1 MFFINTT
8 INRSMSIEESLRI
21 ASDVH
26 KHVRKRLSES
36 SMLTAGTRLV
46 DIANFIETETKEH
59 TSTISYAINGIV
71 PNSVSTINGGIGFP
85 VGLSINNCAAHYHP
99 HSLDMDRIL
108 SNSDILKVDFGT
120 EINGW
125 IIDSAFTTRIASGD
139 DKNNYHRNNNATI
152 EYSKHSFEVDDCES
166 LVSCMKDATE
176 LGIRNIGIDVRIAEW
191 SASIEELVRSHDGV
205 HPIYNLTGHDI
216 LHEII
221 HGNVRLPSVGKAV
234 DDKNER
240 FKAGVYA
247 IETFGARLP
256 PKAVRTN
263 GGEMEVE
270 VEVEELGEPTI
281 FRLAPELS
289 KYTAQELQNH
299 FRAPIFRIQSVQ
311 KVFSQ
316 IGKRFRTLPFCE
328 RYLQPSDRTPLSI
341 LVKNGAV
348 MSYPPLCC
356 AAGSITAQFEHT
368 VLLKDAGTVTVFS
381 KDDDY

>member
-1 MFFINTT
+1 M
-8 INRSMSIEESLRI
+8 SMSIEESLRI

-26 KHVRKRLSES
+26 KHVRKRLNES

-59 TSTISYAINGIV
+59 TSTILDAVNGIV
-71 PNSVSTINGGIGFP
+71 PSSVSTINGGIGFP

-99 HSLDMDRIL
+99 HSLDVDRVL
-108 SNSDILKVDFGT
+108 SNSDVLKVDFGT

-139 DKNNYHRNNNATI
+139 DKNNYHRTNNAII
-152 EYSKHSFEVDDCES
+152 EYSNHSFNIDDCES
-166 LVSCMKDATE
+166 LISCMKDATD
-176 LGIRNIGIDVRIAEW
+176 LGIRNIGIDVCIAEW
-191 SASIEELVRSHDGV
+191 SSSIEELIRSHDGV

-221 HGNVRLPSVGKAV
+221 HGHIRLPSVAKAV
-234 DDKNER
+234 DNKNER
-240 FKAGVYA
+240 FKPGVYA

-256 PKAVRTN
+256 SNVQDLQTQL
-263 GGEMEVE
+263 
-270 VEVEELGEPTI
+270 EVEESGESTI

-289 KYTAQELQNH
+289 KYTARELQTH
-299 FRAPIFRIQSVQ
+299 FRTPIFRIQSVQ
-311 KVFSQ
+311 KIFSQ

-356 AAGSITAQFEHT
+356 TAGSITAQFEHT
-368 VLLKDAGTVTVFS
+368 VLLKDSGTVTVFS

>member
-1 MFFINTT
+1 MST
-8 INRSMSIEESLRI
+8 SMSVEESLRI

-26 KHVRKRLSES
+26 KHVRKRLRES
-36 SMLTAGTRLV
+36 HILNAGTRLI

-59 TSTISYAINGIV
+59 ASNISYAINGIV

-99 HSLDMDRIL
+99 HSLDTDRIL

-120 EINGW
+120 EVNGW
-125 IIDSAFTTRIASGD
+125 IIDSAFTTRISSGSTSSTSST
-139 DKNNYHRNNNATI
+139 NTNVNV
-152 EYSKHSFEVDDCES
+152 EYSPHSFGVDDCES
-166 LVSCMKDATE
+166 LISCMKGATE
-176 LGIRNIGIDVRIAEW
+176 LGFRTIGIDVRIAEW
-191 SASIEELVRSHDGV
+191 SESIEELIRSYDGI

-234 DDKNER
+234 DNKNER

-256 PKAVRTN
+256 PKAARTN
-263 GGEMEVE
+263 GGEVE
-270 VEVEELGEPTI
+270 VEVEEVGEPTI

-289 KYTAQELQNH
+289 KYTARELQTN

-356 AAGSITAQFEHT
+356 TAGSITAQFEHT

>member
-1 MFFINTT
+1 M
-8 INRSMSIEESLRI
+8 SMPSEESLRI

-26 KHVRKRLSES
+26 KHVRKRLRES
-36 SMLTAGTRLV
+36 NILNAGTRLI

-59 TSTISYAINGIV
+59 ANNISYTINGIV

-99 HSLDMDRIL
+99 HSLNTDRIL

-125 IIDSAFTTRIASGD
+125 IIDSAFTTRISSEN
-139 DKNNYHRNNNATI
+139 DKTNYHRNPSNNI
-152 EYSKHSFEVDDCES
+152 EYSKHFFSVDDCES
-166 LVSCMKDATE
+166 LISCMKSATE
-176 LGIRNIGIDVRIAEW
+176 LGIRNIGIDVRITEW
-191 SASIEELVRSHDGV
+191 SESIEELIRSYDGV
-205 HPIYNLTGHDI
+205 YPIYNLTGHDI

-221 HGNVRLPSVGKAV
+221 HGNVRLPCVGKAV
-234 DDKNER
+234 NNKNER

-256 PKAVRTN
+256 PKVARTN
-263 GGEMEVE
+263 SGEVK
-270 VEVEELGEPTI
+270 VEEVGEPTI

-289 KYTAQELQNH
+289 KYTARELQTH

-311 KVFSQ
+311 NLFSQ

-328 RYLQPSDRTPLSI
+328 RYLQTSDRTPLSI

-356 AAGSITAQFEHT
+356 TTGSITAQFEHT

>member
-1 MFFINTT
+1 
-8 INRSMSIEESLRI
+8 MSLPIEESLRI

-26 KHVRKRLSES
+26 KHVRQRLKES
-36 SMLTAGTRLV
+36 NLLNAGTRLI

-59 TSTISYAINGIV
+59 VSNVSYAINGLQ
-71 PNSVSTINGGIGFP
+71 PNTCSAINGGIGFP

-99 HSLDMDRIL
+99 HSLDVDRVL

-152 EYSKHSFEVDDCES
+152 EYSKHSFDVDDCES
-166 LVSCMKDATE
+166 LISCMKDATD

-191 SASIEELVRSHDGV
+191 SASIEELIRSHDGV

-221 HGNVRLPSVGKAV
+221 HGNIRLPSVGNAV
-234 DDKNER
+234 DNKNER

-256 PKAVRTN
+256 SKVD
-263 GGEMEVE
+263 EMQVE
-270 VEVEELGEPTI
+270 VDESGEPTI

-289 KYTAQELQNH
+289 KYTARELQTH
-299 FRAPIFRIQSVQ
+299 FRTPIFRIHSVQ
-311 KVFSQ
+311 KLFSQ
-316 IGKRFRTLPFCE
+316 LNKRFRTLPFCE
-328 RYLQPSDRTPLSI
+328 RYLQPNDRTPLSL

-356 AAGSITAQFEHT
+356 TAGSITAQFEHT
-368 VLLKDAGTVTVFS
+368 VLLKDSGTVTVFS

>member
-1 MFFINTT
+1 MTV
-8 INRSMSIEESLRI
+8 EESLRI

-26 KHVRKRLSES
+26 KHVRKRLRDSG
-36 SMLTAGTRLV
+36 LLNAGTRLV
-46 DIANFIETETKEH
+46 DIANFIETETKQH
-59 TSTISYAINGIV
+59 TSIILDAVNGIQHG
-71 PNSVSTINGGIGFP
+71 SCSAIHGGIGFP

-99 HSLDMDRIL
+99 HSLHMDRIL

-125 IIDSAFTTRIASGD
+125 IIDSAFTTRISSGSATD
-139 DKNNYHRNNNATI
+139 NNTNNKRNNHINNV
-152 EYSKHSFEVDDCES
+152 EYSPHSFSVDDCES
-166 LVSCMKDATE
+166 LISCMKSATE
-176 LGIRNIGIDVRIAEW
+176 LGIRNIGIDGRIAEW
-191 SASIEELVRSHDGV
+191 SESIEELIRSYDGV

-234 DDKNER
+234 DNKNER

-263 GGEMEVE
+263 GGEVEVK

-289 KYTAQELQNH
+289 KYTARELQTN

-356 AAGSITAQFEHT
+356 TAGSITAQFEHT
-368 VLLKDAGTVTVFS
+368 VLLKDTGTVTVFS

>member
-1 MFFINTT
+1 
-8 INRSMSIEESLRI
+8 MSVTVEESLRF

-26 KHVRKRLSES
+26 KHVRKQLKES
-36 SMLTAGTRLV
+36 GLLNAGTRLI
-46 DIANFIETETKEH
+46 DIANFIETETKQH
-59 TSTISYAINGIV
+59 TSNISYAINGIL
-71 PNSVSTINGGIGFP
+71 PNSVATINHGIGFP

-99 HSLDMDRIL
+99 HSLDIDRVL

-125 IIDSAFTTRIASGD
+125 IIDSAFTTRIVSGD
-139 DKNNYHRNNNATI
+139 DKNNKTNHHRNTTGTI
-152 EYSKHSFEVDDCES
+152 EYSNHSFSVDDCES
-166 LVSCMKDATE
+166 LISCMKDATE
-176 LGIRNIGIDVRIAEW
+176 LGIRNIGIDARIAEW
-191 SASIEELVRSHDGV
+191 SESIEELIRSYDGI

-234 DDKNER
+234 DNKNER

-256 PKAVRTN
+256 PKALRTN
-263 GGEMEVE
+263 GGE
-270 VEVEELGEPTI
+270 VEVEETGEPTI

-289 KYTAQELQNH
+289 KYTARELQDH

-328 RYLQPSDRTPLSI
+328 RYLQPSDRTPLSL

-348 MSYPPLCC
+348 LSYPPLCC
-356 AAGSITAQFEHT
+356 TAGSITAHFEHT

>member
-1 MFFINTT
+1 MA
-8 INRSMSIEESLRI
+8 MSIEESLRI

-26 KHVRKRLSES
+26 KHVRKRLRDSN
-36 SMLTAGTRLV
+36 MLNAGTRLV

-59 TSTISYAINGIV
+59 TSIILDAVNGIQHG
-71 PNSVSTINGGIGFP
+71 SCYAINGGIGFP

-99 HSLDMDRIL
+99 HSLDVDRTL

-125 IIDSAFTTRIASGD
+125 IIDSAFTTRVVSG
-139 DKNNYHRNNNATI
+139 NGNHFGTGTGTGNGTNSSRTNI
-152 EYSKHSFEVDDCES
+152 EYSNHLFGIDDCES

-191 SASIEELVRSHDGV
+191 SESIEELIRSHDGV

-234 DDKNER
+234 DNKNER

-263 GGEMEVE
+263 GGEMQ

-299 FRAPIFRIQSVQ
+299 FRAPIFRIQSVN

-356 AAGSITAQFEHT
+356 TPGSITAQFEHT